1 MAGLLICGNLQSLT
15 GGWILE
21 RQLRIS
27 EESGLFSQVRIWNLE
42 AGSYNIL
49 RWYDWLVHALF
60 IIKLKSSAPTS
71 RKREEL
77 AEEKTK
83 EKRLEEGKFTKP
95 LS

>member
-1 MAGLLICGNLQSLT
+1 MAGLLICGNLQSLI
-15 GGWILE
+15 GGWVLE

-27 EESGLFSQVRIWNLE
+27 EESGLFSQIQIWNLE

-60 IIKLKSSAPTS
+60 VRKPKSSAPTS
-71 RKREEL
+71 RKREEF
-77 AEEKTK
+77 AEKKTK
-83 EKRLEEGKFTKP
+83 EKRLVEGKFTKP

>member
-1 MAGLLICGNLQSLT
+1 MAGLLICGNLQSLI

-21 RQLRIS
+21 CQLRIS
-27 EESGLFSQVRIWNLE
+27 EESGLFSQIRIWSLE
-42 AGSYNIL
+42 AGSYNVL
-49 RWYDWLVHALF
+49 GWYDWQVHALF
-60 IIKLKSSAPTS
+60 IRKQKSSAPTS
-71 RKREEL
+71 RKREEF